1 MNPELLTLPQVTLLP
16 HVGTETEE
24 SQHSMERR
32 ALENLAAFLK
42 GGQGKDIVP
51 ELR

>member
-1 MNPELLTLPQVTLLP
+1 MLLTLPQVTLLP
-16 HVGTETEE
+16 HMGTETEE

-32 ALENLAAFLK
+32 ALENLAAYLK
-42 GGQGKDIVP
+42 GSKGRDIIP